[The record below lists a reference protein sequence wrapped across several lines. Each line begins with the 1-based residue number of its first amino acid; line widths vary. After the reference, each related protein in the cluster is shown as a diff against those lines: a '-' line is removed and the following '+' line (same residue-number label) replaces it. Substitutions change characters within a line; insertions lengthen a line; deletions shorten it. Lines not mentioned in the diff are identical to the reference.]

1 MPIPK
6 EILAVERPKNTVVV
20 CYGKNKDRYAVK
32 QRIGCKYDKGR
43 RVPVNGPTIGHIK
56 NFLYVPKEN
65 DNHVRINKSKP
76 VLKDWA
82 NIILADRLFKSI
94 FEELCVSLI

>member
-43 RVPVNGPTIGHIK
+43 RVCRKT
-56 NFLYVPKEN
+56 L
-65 DNHVRINKSKP
+65 
-76 VLKDWA
+76 
-82 NIILADRLFKSI
+82 
-94 FEELCVSLI
+94 